1 MNAPAQVPSPSTSQ
15 VNATTECVANC
26 DQGNGTAADNTNYGN
41 CVQSCIGENYFTS
54 TGTPEA
60 TDAAGA
66 ASASGASATAT
77 ATGTGDSSSS
87 SSTGTASSS
96 ASSSTATG
104 SGADAVR
111 LGATGLSFLALM
123 AGAIAL

>member
-1 MNAPAQVPSPSTSQ
+1 M
-15 VNATTECVANC
+15 NATTECVAGC
-26 DQGNGTAADNTNYGN
+26 DQGNGTAADNTNYSN
-41 CVQSCIGENYFTS
+41 CVQSCIGDNYFTS

-66 ASASGASATAT
+66 AASSDAT
-77 ATGTGDSSSS
+77 ATGTGASASS

-111 LGATGLSFLALM
+111 YGATGLSFLALV